1 MSLKL
6 LEAVYSLDKK
16 ATTATEQA
24 VLAAL
29 AYRANDKTRL
39 CFPKQET
46 IASMTHLHRSTVV
59 SCLNSLRERGFIEW
73 TSGGLTKKRGKYGQP
88 LANDY
93 TLKIPIYK
101 EKCEDKSVGRA
112 VHNSIAMS
120 PRTTPQCRP
129 ERHCN
134 VAQDDT
140 VMSPRTTPTE
150 ITTANTIEIS
160 NRKGLGS
167 ESRLDSA
174 LDEMCSSIGRD
185 MGGRRHLPRQ
195 DENRSPLLRA
205 LKVCGCVRGTQEYVD
220 NYRSFSSVMLKLG
233 VARSME
239 AVMMF
244 ESEMRQGEH
253 TAVRRPA
260 AVLMSRLT
268 RLL

>member
-46 IASMTHLHRSTVV
+46 IAAMTHLHRSTVV

-73 TSGGLTKKRGKYGQP
+73 KSGGLTKKRGKYGQP

-112 VHNSIAMS
+112 VHNSMAMS

-129 ERHCN
+129 RRHCS
-134 VAQDDT
+134 VAQDGT
-140 VMSPRTTPTE
+140 NRNIKQQKIET
-150 ITTANTIEIS
+150 EIS
-160 NRKGLGS
+160 NRK
-167 ESRLDSA
+167 
-174 LDEMCSSIGRD
+174 
-185 MGGRRHLPRQ
+185 
-195 DENRSPLLRA
+195 ENRLR
-205 LKVCGCVRGTQEYVD
+205 CWG
-220 NYRSFSSVMLKLG
+220 G
-233 VARSME
+233 VGINAE
-239 AVMMF
+239 AW
-244 ESEMRQGEH
+244 S
-253 TAVRRPA
+253 A
-260 AVLMSRLT
+260 A
-268 RLL
+268 